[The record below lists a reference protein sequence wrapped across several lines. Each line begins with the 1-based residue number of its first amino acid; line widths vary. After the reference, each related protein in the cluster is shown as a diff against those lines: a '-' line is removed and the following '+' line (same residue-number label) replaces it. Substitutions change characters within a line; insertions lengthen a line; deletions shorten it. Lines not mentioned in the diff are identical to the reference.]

1 MPEDFEALIATFAQQ
16 NASLADLLK
25 ELQEPLSGG
34 KHSISWLGEADIKDN
49 LEHLVARGL
58 IALNLR
64 GSTWIQANAG
74 ESETDALPRIRGKLS
89 NVTGTH
95 LASTTLHLPAAT
107 PSTGGVPPTVNEGTG
122 VSGGMSVMPTLGGI
136 PPDGLFGGGTPFP
149 PPAVGGSGAAP
160 TGSAGI
166 TSTVPIPVAPVLTS
180 PANSP
185 LNLLGTVEQWGITGQ
200 TKMRTLRL
208 STEGLTGGQL
218 QALLRKL
225 PEGKYVLEV
234 QKEEG
239 L

>member
-1 MPEDFEALIATFAQQ
+1 
-16 NASLADLLK
+16 
-25 ELQEPLSGG
+25 
-34 KHSISWLGEADIKDN
+34 
-49 LEHLVARGL
+49 L

-74 ESETDALPRIRGKLS
+74 ESEADALPRIRGKLS

-95 LASTTLHLPAAT
+95 LASTTLHVPSAT
-107 PSTGGVPPTVNEGTG
+107 PSTGGVTPAVNDGGGTAGGTITPPAP
-122 VSGGMSVMPTLGGI
+122 GGFPPPGGL
-136 PPDGLFGGGTPFP
+136 PPGGLFGGNTSFP
-149 PPAVGGSGAAP
+149 PPAGGSGGGAP
-160 TGSAGI
+160 ATGGGGI
-166 TSTVPIPVAPVLTS
+166 TSTVPPPAAPVLTS

-208 STEGLTGGQL
+208 STEGLTGAQL